1 MTSTRESNETMTA
14 DERHVQR
21 QAALHVVP
29 SSPSTASI
37 RRPLVRELED
47 VVERM
52 HEHGPTARLRSD
64 LAALLGAWASALVDL
79 HRVRVPISDAPP
91 VLPWVLD
98 DGLPAWLDEIAPEA
112 GPVWAVRA
120 HPGIAQAVDRT
131 RAGWSAVQNTHG
143 DPNGDVVV
151 VEREHGFVR
160 AYLDSPDGSPCR
172 GVLGDPRWDVAT
184 VADWLAVALGPA
196 LDPRWGID
204 PAATF
209 VSRYRAH
216 GGDALPSR
224 HLAVARTLTTAVE
237 WTAQLA
243 VLSVPDDEALAW
255 LSGLWS
261 RPLALLGVATGAR
274 SGQSRAGAVP
284 RTALAGSPLA

>member
-1 MTSTRESNETMTA
+1 MTDVAHPVDR
-14 DERHVQR
+14 RP
-21 QAALHVVP
+21 ALHAVQP
-29 SSPSTASI
+29 THGSTDLP

-52 HEHGPTARLRSD
+52 HELGPSPRLRAD
-64 LAALLGAWASALVDL
+64 LVSMLGSWASALVGL
-79 HRVRVPISDAPP
+79 HRSRVSITAAEPA
-91 VLPWVLD
+91 LPWVLE
-98 DGLPAWLDEIAPEA
+98 DGLPAWLDDLPVEA
-112 GPVWAVRA
+112 GQVWAVRA
-120 HPGIAQAVDRT
+120 HPATQRALDRT
-131 RAGWSAVQNTHG
+131 LAGWSAVQNTHG
-143 DPNGDVVV
+143 DPGGDVVTI
-151 VEREHGFVR
+151 EREHGTVR
-160 AYLDSPDGSPCR
+160 AHLDAADGSPCR

-184 VADWLAVALGPA
+184 AADWLAVALGPA

-224 HLAVARTLTTAVE
+224 DMAVARTLTTAVE

-243 VLSVPDDEALAW
+243 VLSEPDDEALAW

-261 RPLALLGVATGAR
+261 RPLALLGASVGSPTGDAR
-274 SGQSRAGAVP
+274 RRAGAPPV
-284 RTALAGSPLA
+284 

>member
-1 MTSTRESNETMTA
+1 MTDLRLV
-14 DERHVQR
+14 ERR
-21 QAALHVVP
+21 PALHVVP
-29 SSPSTASI
+29 SSTSTHGI
-37 RRPLVRELED
+37 DRRPLVRELED

-52 HEHGPTARLRSD
+52 HDHGATPRLRSD
-64 LAALLGAWASALVDL
+64 LVALLGAWASALVDL
-79 HRVRVPISDAPP
+79 HRARVPITDAPP
-91 VLPWVLD
+91 VLPWVLE
-98 DGLPAWLDEIAPEA
+98 DGLPLWLDEVAPEA

-120 HPGIAQAVDRT
+120 HPGVAHALERT
-131 RAGWSAVQNTHG
+131 RLGWSAVQSTHG

-160 AYLDSPDGSPCR
+160 AHLDGADGSPCR

-224 HLAVARTLTTAVE
+224 HMAVARTLTTAVE

-243 VLSVPDDEALAW
+243 VLTEPDDEALAW

-274 SGQSRAGAVP
+274 SSESRAGAAS
-284 RTALAGSPLA
+284 RTVLAGAPQA